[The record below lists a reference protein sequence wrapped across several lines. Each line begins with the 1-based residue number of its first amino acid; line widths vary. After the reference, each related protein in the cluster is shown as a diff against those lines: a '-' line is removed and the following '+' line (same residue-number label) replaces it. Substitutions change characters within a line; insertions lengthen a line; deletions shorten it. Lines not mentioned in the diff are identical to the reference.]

1 MKAISRLN
9 RREWVERRVKPRE
22 TQGGFELAGYVSF
35 PNNAAADRFCE
46 ATVRM
51 CFPAVD
57 LKAKMCT
64 KGRDHSLMLIIQIP
78 A

>member
-9 RREWVERRVKPRE
+9 RREWVERRVQPRE
-22 TQGGFELAGYVSF
+22 TQGGFELAGCVSS
-35 PNNAAADRFCE
+35 PNNAADRYK
-46 ATVRM
+46 ATVCM

-64 KGRDHSLMLIIQIP
+64 KGRDHSLMLTIQIP